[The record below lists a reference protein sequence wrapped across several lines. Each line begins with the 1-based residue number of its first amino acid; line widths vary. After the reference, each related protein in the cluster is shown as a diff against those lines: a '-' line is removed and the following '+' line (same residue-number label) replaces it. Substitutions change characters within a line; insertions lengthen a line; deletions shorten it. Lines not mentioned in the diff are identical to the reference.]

1 MPEDVIRLMR
11 SLFLPLAGKFQE
23 VCWRPAADVYRTPQG
38 WLLKFDLAGVE
49 LQNIGVGICGRRLT
63 VRGCRRDTFAE
74 EGHSHYQ
81 LEIAYS
87 HFERS
92 VELPSNLESA
102 QIKTEY
108 HDGMLLVRIETE
120 AKP

>member
-23 VCWRPAADVYRTPQG
+23 ACWRPATDVYRTPQG
-38 WLLKFDLAGVE
+38 WLLKFDLAGVKP
-49 LQNIGVGICGRRLT
+49 QNISVGIQGRRLT

-74 EGHSHYQ
+74 EGHWHYQ

-108 HDGMLLVRIETE
+108 QDGMLLVRIETE